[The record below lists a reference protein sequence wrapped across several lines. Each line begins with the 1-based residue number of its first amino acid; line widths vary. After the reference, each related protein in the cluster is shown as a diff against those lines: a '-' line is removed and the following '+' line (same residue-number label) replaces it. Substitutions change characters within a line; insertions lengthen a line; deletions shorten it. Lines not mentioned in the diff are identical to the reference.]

1 MVPIIHVGCL
11 SRSWNQ
17 SSLKGEC
24 GTKGAI
30 MHLISCVGN
39 KYRLVP
45 HLRICLLPIGILDLD
60 AATILRRRKPK
71 LLGLTRIDSKVRDFD
86 ETGEE
91 DEVYP
96 SCCAHS

>member
-30 MHLISCVGN
+30 MLLIPCVGN
-39 KYRLVP
+39 KYRLVA
-45 HLRICLLPIGILDLD
+45 HLHIYAPSYLDPRIRCYN
-60 AATILRRRKPK
+60 
-71 LLGLTRIDSKVRDFD
+71 DS
-86 ETGEE
+86 ETKEA
-91 DEVYP
+91 EVVGP
-96 SCCAHS
+96 D